1 MDQSKIIIRFSRD
14 KNIEASRANAILA
27 LDNFLN
33 IVGQPVIV
41 RYYRDEAKTK
51 IDMMLAVGIQNG
63 KGRETYSIIY
73 AGSPDAIIFG
83 VSKVPGL
90 YPDVSLLAH
99 GELYIVKDT
108 DGDYC
113 YCYAINDRRHIEKI
127 TGGPYRYLNITNLS
141 SWTFDGGELRKDNS
155 YEKGTENDL
164 VTGTDNESKV
174 WDAKTLSEFVNSSL
188 INATKFKGG
197 FDAGTGIIDGTQ
209 DTLTSIEEKIGDVY
223 TAITAG
229 TFAGKVLEIGDS
241 IIFKRNVAAGTEVVE
256 DDIILVQST
265 VNVINK
271 NATLEWQISKT
282 IATIEGT
289 DITVSLPAN
298 PNTDTKV
305 TSVDNHYTP
314 VINPASEVDATLVG
328 GAGSYAKDTEYTVLT
343 GVSAQGDAKGH
354 ITGMTYTAQKIK
366 DTNTTYTFSDGTEGV
381 GKFKVKSSD
390 SDTTQEVTVSGMD
403 SKQNK
408 VPKLGSS
415 TKPIYTSSEGTFA
428 EGSTYAGGTKVT
440 LNGSDKGAKNAS
452 IYAPESAG
460 TKGQFLSA
468 NASGTPVW
476 VANPNTDTKVTS
488 VDNHYEPVADGSKE
502 ITATITGS
510 AGSYS
515 KDTEYTVLTGVK
527 AQRDAK
533 GHVTGLTYTAQKIK
547 DTNTEYTKGSYNEIV
562 SGTGTTGKLWDA
574 KSIHDYVGAGAS
586 QLIISNPF
594 ISIPTDE
601 HGVVLND
608 FSQEITLGL
617 YVNDHTITTS
627 DVQITENPPRYVTW
641 EESLTA
647 FPVSEITVSAPTVN
661 TPGTASASNNNLN
674 LININGL
681 YVVPTTIR
689 VQVSQGTTLIDKG
702 VDILAYGYDENGRL
716 YNGSGVLFIQQHQFW
731 IERPQFTSMV
741 FKRAT
746 TKPSTPNGGTY
757 DNPIP
762 TGWQDG
768 IPSGTGGIVWATTCV
783 FYGDGTKS
791 GWAEP
796 QAQIDLDTLDI
807 EFSPNETQPVN
818 PDDDPA
824 LRPAQGW
831 YNPSSLPVGKEII
844 WRAERKKK
852 NGAYV
857 GDWVV
862 TRILGEKGEDGRSIT
877 KASADTYRYAV
888 SSSGTV
894 VPSSGWQNSRPTV
907 PQGQYLWT
915 ETTIHWSDNSTTT
928 LYGVERN
935 PNDGVEGMSVV
946 ITSQSIDYCR
956 RTAEQGQAD
965 PSTLTYSTY
974 PSTLNQGDWLYTRT
988 TVNYEDGDG
997 HAYSTVSYSVSRI
1010 GENGANG
1017 SGISGITEY
1026 YKASS
1031 SSTNPP
1037 PRTGGSD
1044 WETNPMPSDWNMSK
1058 RYLWNYEK
1066 ITKVDSAGNITY
1078 ERTTPGV
1085 IAIYTEDGKGID
1097 SIINYYV
1104 ATSHSSG
1111 VTTDNPDDGEWTTT
1125 IQTTTEQKPYL
1136 WNYEIIY
1143 YIKEGQS
1150 AGSTTTDPHIIH
1162 NFATSPYF
1170 ADIDNEIQSVACEVD
1185 GKPTSAKSM
1194 VTNVSMWKGSNKLT
1208 LTNLTAALVT
1218 GENIGINREQSGG
1231 VYTGKITFTVS
1242 SSNAISEVNTI
1253 SIRAYYGE
1261 IYRDLLFTINGVRGG
1276 KDAELYELVP
1286 SINDIAK
1293 RKDGSYLPSGN
1304 SNITCSVVKTK
1315 GNTVSTITPG
1325 TGTGVILKYSL
1336 NGGTET
1342 AYTGGIR
1349 VDTVTSNLI
1358 FILYKEGTNTVL
1370 DRETIPLV
1378 IDGID
1383 GTSPYFADID
1393 NEMQS
1398 VACDKNGYPV
1408 AAKTMN
1414 AIVTMW
1420 EGTNPLTITT
1430 LTVTKLSG
1438 SGVTATATPSS
1449 GVIVFTVSPSTA
1461 ISDVNTFQIS
1471 VSANGVSKTLYFTV
1485 NGVRPGPDGKPAIS
1499 YELVPNTTEVVK
1511 RKDGSYSPSGNITCS
1526 ITKNQGGD
1534 QSTPATNEYVL
1545 KKSLNGGKE
1554 VIINTSDETA
1564 PSSIVSN
1571 LVYSL
1576 YDSTGTK
1583 LIDRETI
1590 PLIYDG
1596 NDSAQLVF
1604 SSPLIS
1610 VPTDNEGVVL
1620 EDFTQEITARLMM
1633 SGKSLR
1639 FSNITVSESDPK
1651 YISWENKLTS
1661 LIVHVHVSKG
1671 SLLSEKNIEVTVAG
1685 YDTAG
1690 NEYQGY
1696 GTLRIQC
1703 QYWVEKAQF
1712 QSIVFKRSNSEPSTP
1727 TGGIYTNPIPE
1738 GWEDGIP
1745 GGVGIVWA
1753 SVCTF
1758 YGDGTT
1764 SGWSKPQA
1772 QIDTDEL
1779 DIEFSPSETQ
1789 PSDPTGDPFINRES
1803 QGWYDPM
1810 SPNFPTAGT
1819 MIWRAERK
1827 VKNGE
1832 WATSESGEVS
1842 EWVVTRIYGEQGDT
1856 GSNGYNTA
1864 TIMLYKRSS
1873 TPITS
1878 VGITGDCTYNFE
1890 TKALSGN
1897 LNNWSRTIP
1906 TVSTDEIYVT
1916 AATANSREIT
1926 DKIGSNEWAT
1936 PAKMAANG
1944 AHGINTATVFLY
1956 ARNATAPTI
1965 PYGSHTYT
1973 FNTGVLSGD
1982 LGVWSQIIPVN
1993 NGQPCWVIQ
2002 ATALS
2007 DKATDTIEQ
2016 SEWSSPNKL
2025 VENGK
2030 DGENGKDAINVSLSP
2045 FAVLF
2050 SQDVSSD
2057 DDTAAHAIAQI
2068 TPETISSQVVL
2079 TKGETPITTSVVVSV
2094 SSTSH
2099 FNTSGV
2105 TIKGTTIT
2113 LDKDGIQIYET
2124 DGRYY
2129 PYDNGYVDLNVAY
2142 NGKNYP
2148 LRLQFYVNL
2157 MGKFKTTIEG
2167 DVETSIASK
2176 HTYYLNADGTA
2187 LERDVEQQGTYIRSA
2202 EENINRLD
2210 EQVNNPTTGLEHKY
2224 SIISQNVNNIS
2235 LKVGQ
2240 YYNLF
2245 YNAFFGELLAERS
2258 PYNYY
2263 TRISLVNE
2271 GTYGSKVIRMGGA
2284 YFSETITSSPMGSD
2298 TKGYGVYLDK
2308 GTYTFQMYAKV
2319 SNTYSS
2325 SAFAGVELLWDDN
2338 ADFST
2343 WNSSKIIY
2351 RMPVTGTSYSRYTY
2365 TFTLSSARYVGF
2377 RLTIDGISTGSTEF
2391 FLYID
2396 AVMLEIGSTASSMIS
2411 SYGGN
2416 QSGAEVGKVQ
2426 RNLLATGIDI
2436 EKGKITMTADKFECQ
2451 NNSGVKTA
2459 WLDNLGNFTTTGV
2472 YNNLITVINYSKN
2485 KGKELIITEYTN
2497 ETSGAVTFDLPSGGT
2512 WSYYDGW
2519 IYRVNNVNY
2528 KVEWWIDVL
2537 RCGDFVNILS
2547 LPKYGGSAQIAQ
2559 YNLPYYATNDIQKR
2573 GYTRFSS
2580 GEIHQMSADELR
2592 MLVGRKMTFKIGGTG
2607 FSIPSANRYYTHI
2620 GDFFN
2625 LEPYTGSSTGNAL
2638 NGLGYLA
2645 NGKNFYI
2652 TPTSSNKTYCPCY
2665 QLVAHVEFK
2674 NTTWSSS
2681 KTSVDYSGYG
2691 YVWSYS
2697 QANMD
2702 PVDRANDGLD
2712 SWT

>member
-1 MDQSKIIIRFSRD
+1 MDQSKTIIRFSRD

-197 FDAGTGIIDGTQ
+197 FDARTGIIDGTQ

-241 IIFKRNVAAGTEVVE
+241 IIFKRNVAADTEVVE

-271 NATLEWQISKT
+271 NATLGWQISKT

-390 SDTTQEVTVSGMD
+390 SDTAQEVTVSGMD

-440 LNGSDKGAKNAS
+440 LNGSDKGAKTAS

-460 TKGQFLSA
+460 TEGQFLSA
-468 NASGTPVW
+468 NASGNPVW
-476 VANPNTDTKVTS
+476 VANPNTDTKVTA
-488 VDNHYEPVADGSKE
+488 VNNHYEPVADGSKE

-510 AGSYS
+510 AGSYA

-647 FPVSEITVSAPTVN
+647 FPVSGITVSASTVN

-674 LININGL
+674 LVNINGL

-689 VQVSQGTTLIDKG
+689 VQVSQGTTLTDKG

-807 EFSPNETQPVN
+807 EFSPNETQPVD

-831 YNPSSLPVGKEII
+831 YNPSDLPVGKEII

-888 SSSGTV
+888 SNSGTV
-894 VPSSGWQNSRPTV
+894 VPSSGWKNSRPTV

-915 ETTIHWSDNSTTT
+915 ETTIHWSDSSTTT

-988 TVNYEDGDG
+988 TVNYKDGDG

-1066 ITKVDSAGNITY
+1066 IAKVDSAGNITY

-1111 VTTDNPDDGEWTTT
+1111 VTTDNPDDGKWTTT

-1185 GKPTSAKSM
+1185 GKPTSSKSM

-1286 SINDIAK
+1286 SINNIAR
-1293 RKDGSYLPSGN
+1293 RKDGSYVPSGD

-1315 GNTVSTITPG
+1315 GDTVSTITPG
-1325 TGTGVILKYSL
+1325 TGTGVILKYSR

-1398 VACDKNGYPV
+1398 VACDKNGYPM

-1485 NGVRPGPDGKPAIS
+1485 NGVRPGPDGKPATS

-1511 RKDGSYSPSGNITCS
+1511 RKNGSYSPSGNITCS

-1545 KKSLNGGKE
+1545 KKSLNGDEE

-1633 SGKSLR
+1633 SGQNLW
-1639 FSNITVSESDPK
+1639 FSNITVSESNPK
-1651 YISWENKLTS
+1651 YISWENKLNVFSTTGITVSVPNITVPNTS
-1661 LIVHVHVSKG
+1661 SVSGSKLNISSISQVYAIPSSLVVHVSKG
-1671 SLLSEKNIEVTVAG
+1671 ATLSEKDIEITAAG

-1696 GTLRIQC
+1696 GTIRIQC

-1727 TGGIYTNPIPE
+1727 TGGTYINPIPE

-1745 GGVGIVWA
+1745 EGVGIVWA
-1753 SVCTF
+1753 SICTF

-1779 DIEFSPSETQ
+1779 DIEFSPSESQ
-1789 PSDPTGDPFINRES
+1789 PSNPTGDPFINREL

-1810 SPNFPTAGT
+1810 SPNFSTAGT

-1832 WATSESGEVS
+1832 WAVSEGGEVS
-1842 EWVVTRIYGEQGDT
+1842 DWVVTRIYGEQGDT
-1856 GSNGYNTA
+1856 G
-1864 TIMLYKRSS
+1864 
-1873 TPITS
+1873 
-1878 VGITGDCTYNFE
+1878 E
-1890 TKALSGN
+1890 
-1897 LNNWSRTIP
+1897 
-1906 TVSTDEIYVT
+1906 
-1916 AATANSREIT
+1916 
-1926 DKIGSNEWAT
+1926 
-1936 PAKMAANG
+1936 
-1944 AHGINTATVFLY
+1944 
-1956 ARNATAPTI
+1956 
-1965 PYGSHTYT
+1965 
-1973 FNTGVLSGD
+1973 
-1982 LGVWSQIIPVN
+1982 
-1993 NGQPCWVIQ
+1993 
-2002 ATALS
+2002 
-2007 DKATDTIEQ
+2007 
-2016 SEWSSPNKL
+2016 
-2025 VENGK
+2025 
-2030 DGENGKDAINVSLSP
+2030 DAINVVLSP

-2050 SQDVSSD
+2050 SQDVSSGD
-2057 DDTAAHAIAQI
+2057 GTAAQAIAQI
-2068 TPETISSQVVL
+2068 TPETITSRVVV
-2079 TKGETPITTSVVVSV
+2079 TKGETPITTGVVVSV
-2094 SSTSH
+2094 ASTSH

-2105 TIKGTTIT
+2105 TIGGTTIT
-2113 LDKDGIQIYET
+2113 LDKDGIQVYEES
-2124 DGRYY
+2124 GKYY
-2129 PYDNGYVDLNVAY
+2129 PYNNGYVDLNVAY

-2148 LRLQFYVNL
+2148 LRLQFYVNV

-2176 HTYYLNADGTA
+2176 TWYEYNPATGNYDKATTMG
-2187 LERDVEQQGTYIRSA
+2187 EFIRSSSK
-2202 EENINRLD
+2202 NTSTLD

-2224 SIISQNVNNIS
+2224 SVISQNVNNIS

-2245 YNAFFGELLAERS
+2245 YNAFFGELLADRS

-2263 TRISLVNE
+2263 TSISLVNE
-2271 GTYGSKVIRMGGA
+2271 GTYGGKAIRMGGN
-2284 YFSETITSSPMGSD
+2284 YFSDSIESSIMGSD

-2308 GTYTFQMYAKV
+2308 GTYTFQMYARV
-2319 SNTYSS
+2319 SDDYSSSS
-2325 SAFAGVELLWDDN
+2325 SAFAGVQLLWDDN

-2343 WNSSKIIY
+2343 WSSSKILYGIK
-2351 RMPVTGTSYSRYTY
+2351 VTGTSYSRYTY
-2365 TFTLSSARYVGF
+2365 TFTLASARYVGF
-2377 RLTIDGISTGSTEF
+2377 RMILGSF
-2391 FLYID
+2391 SIGGDSAFYLYID

-2472 YNNLITVINYSKN
+2472 YNNLITVIDYSKN

-2497 ETSGAVTFDLPSGGT
+2497 ETSGVVTFDLPSGGT
-2512 WSYYDGW
+2512 WSYDNEW
-2519 IYRVNNVNY
+2519 IYRVNDVNY

-2547 LPKYGGSAQIAQ
+2547 LPKYGGAAQIAQ
-2559 YNLPYYATNDIQKR
+2559 YNLPYYATNDIQMR

-2625 LEPYTGSSTGNAL
+2625 LELFTGSSTGDAL
-2638 NGLGYLA
+2638 KGLGYLA